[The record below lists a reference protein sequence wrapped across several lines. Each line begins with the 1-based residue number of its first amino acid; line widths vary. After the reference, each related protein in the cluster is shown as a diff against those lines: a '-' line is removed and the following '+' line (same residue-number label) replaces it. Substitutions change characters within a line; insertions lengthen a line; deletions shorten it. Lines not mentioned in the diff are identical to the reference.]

1 MNIEKII
8 HAQQLVDYIKKD
20 INFEV
25 VPSNNCP
32 YHNHIGALFVDIV
45 LQAGVNY
52 KNIVA
57 PRVNKIYY
65 NYPEADTVFK
75 FQQLIH
81 EKELSALISWN
92 NDIKL
97 NRIIRLVEFC
107 IAHQIDSASELKQF
121 LIQDSNNK
129 KIFLSIN
136 GIGSKTYDYLLKLMN
151 VDTIAVD
158 RHIYSFLLNAGIEI
172 SDYDYIKSVV
182 EFAAD
187 FMNISRRS
195 IDYSIWKYMAY
206 TQKTT
211 SAQGELQF

>member
-8 HAQQLVDYIKKD
+8 HAKQLVEYIENDVKL
-20 INFEV
+20 EV
-25 VPSNNCP
+25 IPSNNCP
-32 YHNHIGALFVDIV
+32 YHNHIGALFVDII

-57 PRVNKIYY
+57 PRVNKIFY
-65 NYPEADTVFK
+65 NYPEADTVLK
-75 FQQLIH
+75 FQKLIH
-81 EKELSALISWN
+81 QKKLSTLISWK

-97 NRIIRLVEFC
+97 NRIVRLIDFC
-107 IAHQIDSASELKQF
+107 IEHQIDSASDLKHF
-121 LIQDSNNK
+121 LMQNPYNK
-129 KIFLSIN
+129 KVFLSIN
-136 GIGSKTYDYLLKLMN
+136 GIGSKTYDYLLKLMH

-158 RHIYSFLLNAGIEI
+158 RHIYSFLENAGIEI

-206 TQKTT
+206 AQKAT
-211 SAQGELQF
+211 SAQREFQF